1 MSATLE
7 RTLYTARLERKVCLS
22 ESAQCYHLEFAVT
35 LDEGEASNFPFTAGQ
50 FVSMVATDASGKEQ
64 TRAYSIASANNGNR
78 SGKILDLCVNRT
90 DGGFFSNYLV
100 ELPVG
105 STVPMHGPYGYFVLK
120 QPVTDSIL
128 ISTGTGIAPIRGFL
142 QWLFPENGP
151 SASPN
156 TNLDRSEG
164 KQIWCVYGTRHES
177 ELYYHE
183 EFEALAAK
191 HPNFHYIPT
200 LSRADSSWIG
210 LRGHVQE
217 HVATIIEERAARL
230 GQTLPLAPVDPA
242 IRPADLRFDINAYV
256 CGLSN
261 MITSVRDK
269 LASYGWHRKQIIAE
283 RYD

>member
-7 RTLYTARLERKVCLS
+7 RTLYTARLERKECLS
-22 ESAQCYHLEFAVT
+22 EPAQCFHLEFAVSS
-35 LDEGEASNFPFTAGQ
+35 DDGEASDFPFTAGQ
-50 FVSMVATDASGKEQ
+50 FVSMIATDISGKEQ
-64 TRAYSIASANNGNR
+64 TRAYSIASANNANR

-100 ELPVG
+100 DLPVG
-105 STVPMHGPYGYFVLK
+105 STVAMHGPYGYFVLK
-120 QPVTDSIL
+120 QPITDSIL

-151 SASPN
+151 NAS
-156 TNLDRSEG
+156 LDRSEG

-183 EFEALAAK
+183 EFEALAAR

-200 LSRADSSWIG
+200 LSRANSSWTG

-217 HVATIIEERAARL
+217 HVAKIIEQHAAKL
-230 GQTLPLAPVDPA
+230 GQTLPLAPVDLT
-242 IRPADLRFDINAYV
+242 IRPADLKFNINAYI
-256 CGLSN
+256 CGLTN
-261 MITSVRDK
+261 MITSVREK
-269 LASYGWHRKQIIAE
+269 LAGFGWHRKQIISE